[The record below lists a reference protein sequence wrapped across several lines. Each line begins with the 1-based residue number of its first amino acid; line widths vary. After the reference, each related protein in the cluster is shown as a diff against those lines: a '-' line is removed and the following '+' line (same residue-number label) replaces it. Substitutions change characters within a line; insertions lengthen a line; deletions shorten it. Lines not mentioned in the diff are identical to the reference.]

1 MSTPNSQPNITGPR
15 PALSELRSLARRFN
29 GRAAILGKGPSF
41 ADYEPGMD
49 PAARFIVGLN
59 ETALR
64 TPCDASFIIDRDIL
78 ERDGPAIA
86 ASGISLL
93 ITPRVAHKTLSQIG
107 GLTIYGPDQ
116 LDAASQQWAS
126 SFHGRHGVFNLS
138 TSEPD
143 ASFGPTIRTGNFS
156 APILAELLAQAGFDD
171 ILLAGVDGGSAY
183 ASAFKDVEYKK
194 LRSIQDNFDLQFQ
207 ELRAVR
213 DRHGVKF
220 CSARCEAPFVMI
232 GTEVEQCLATE
243 VLKWSIET
251 HTFLTVRY
259 VDGDSISRALFTQGE
274 SGTPFSFQRIFL
286 PELAGHKGRGL
297 YFDSDMLVFK
307 DVFELF
313 NTDMQGQTLM
323 GCAPTPGRRTQFS
336 VFLADNSKASWEG
349 RQVLEDYQSGKLSYD
364 DVMKDFCFVDSKS
377 SALPMAWNSLETF
390 EPGRTANIHFTDM
403 GTQPW
408 LSIYNPHAAL
418 WCEALLKAL
427 NERPA
432 AVAALETSLANGW
445 IRPSLRWQ
453 VEKGRSDP
461 WMLPSSVKALD
472 QVWLPPHVRLRMAG
486 GSSMLQLIKWR
497 LASRVRRSMQSS
509 AYLKLVRATSAIRKV
524 FRTADVR

>member
-1 MSTPNSQPNITGPR
+1 MSTQNSLPNITAPR
-15 PALSELRSLARRFN
+15 PALSELKALANRFN

-41 ADYEPGMD
+41 ADYEPGRD
-49 PAARFIVGLN
+49 HTARFTVGLN

-64 TPCDASFIIDRDIL
+64 TRCHAAFIIDRDIL
-78 ERDGPAIA
+78 ERAGPEIA

-93 ITPRVAHKTLSQIG
+93 ITPRVTHKAISQIG
-107 GLTIYGPDQ
+107 GLTLYGPDQ
-116 LDAASQQWAS
+116 SNAASEPWAS
-126 SFHGRHGVFNLS
+126 SFHGRHVVFNLS

-143 ASFGPTIRTGNFS
+143 ASFGKAIQTGNFS

-183 ASAFKDVEYKK
+183 ATAFKDVEYKK
-194 LRSIQDNFDLQFQ
+194 LRSIQDNFDLQFH

-213 DRHGVKF
+213 DRHGVQF

-243 VLKWSIET
+243 VLKWSIESN
-251 HTFLTVRY
+251 TFLTVRY
-259 VDGDSISRALFTQGE
+259 VDGDSISRALFARGD

-313 NTDMQGQTLM
+313 NTDMQGQVLM

-336 VFLADNSKASWEG
+336 VFLVDNAKASWEG
-349 RQVLEDYQSGKLSYD
+349 RQVLDDYGSGKTSYD
-364 DVMKDFCFVDSKS
+364 DVMKDFCFAGSKS
-377 SALPMAWNSLETF
+377 SSLPMAWNSLEIF
-390 EPGRTANIHFTDM
+390 EPGVTANIHFTDM

-408 LSIYNPHAAL
+408 LSVYNPHAAL

-427 NERPA
+427 NERPS
-432 AVAALETSLANGW
+432 AVAALEASLAKGW
-445 IRPSLRWQ
+445 IRPSLGWQ

-472 QVWLPPHVRLRMAG
+472 QAWLPPHVRLRMAG
-486 GSSMLQLIKWR
+486 GSSALQLIKWR
-497 LASRVRRSMQSS
+497 VASRLRRSMQSQT
-509 AYLKLVRATSAIRKV
+509 YLKLVRATSAIRKV
-524 FRTADVR
+524 FGTS